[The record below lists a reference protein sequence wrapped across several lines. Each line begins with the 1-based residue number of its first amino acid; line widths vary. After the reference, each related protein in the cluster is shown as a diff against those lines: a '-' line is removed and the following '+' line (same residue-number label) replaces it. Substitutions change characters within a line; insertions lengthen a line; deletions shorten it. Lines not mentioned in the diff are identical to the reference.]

1 MLKERKIH
9 KGLSGSLVKDKKLL
23 RTYAFFS
30 DLSQLYRTRH
40 IQDFNRRIP
49 QLANT
54 LQISVRTFKKY
65 ISILLKRGWVW
76 MEGNSMRFIGRY
88 KLAKK
93 LEGSN
98 TRHYVI
104 PTKGFKNLEHHIR
117 SIALQENIQ
126 QQKKAV
132 TDKVIKRQVK
142 RAKIISEN
150 LKKKFIKTIRVWAIL
165 DKYSACNLIHPI
177 NKEYTLS
184 RKGMAKVFGL
194 ATANSGSYWAKKLS
208 MLVDKP
214 QGSFSLG
221 KMDIKYFRT
230 LQDKSKRYLFY
241 KDGEGYV
248 RLPNLIKYEHQR
260 SM

>member
-1 MLKERKIH
+1 
-9 KGLSGSLVKDKKLL
+9 
-23 RTYAFFS
+23 
-30 DLSQLYRTRH
+30 
-40 IQDFNRRIP
+40 
-49 QLANT
+49 
-54 LQISVRTFKKY
+54 
-65 ISILLKRGWVW
+65 
-76 MEGNSMRFIGRY
+76 MEGNSLRFLGRY

-93 LEGSN
+93 LDGSN

-104 PTKGFKNLEHHIR
+104 PTKGFKNIEHHIR
-117 SIALQENIQ
+117 GISIQENIQ
-126 QQKKAV
+126 QQKNAV

-194 ATANSGSYWAKKLS
+194 KTANSGSYWAKKLT
-208 MLVDKP
+208 MLEDKP
-214 QGSFSLG
+214 QGWFSLG
-221 KMDIKYFRT
+221 VMNKDYFYA
-230 LQDKSKRYLFY
+230 LQLKSKRHLFY